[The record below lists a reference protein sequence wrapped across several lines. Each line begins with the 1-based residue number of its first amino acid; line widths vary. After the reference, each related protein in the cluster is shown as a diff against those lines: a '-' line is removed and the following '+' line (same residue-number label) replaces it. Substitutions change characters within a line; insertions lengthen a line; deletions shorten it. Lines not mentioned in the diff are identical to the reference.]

1 MAKSFKHFKST
12 VESQLLSVPKMIP
25 SVRMS
30 QSFPSSKGPLASS
43 LMIFCKKLS
52 MPNISLT
59 LDRITVLSHC
69 QPIILVEMF
78 PTSSWIFH
86 QDFTFLCGMVWTWT
100 SKQCMLLLLLLLL
113 LLLPLLIALAFLP
126 PHILLILLRYRH
138 WEVPSKG
145 PSLWTAWSAL
155 RGSVWWMESTCSS
168 PRPPWEPLATEPR
181 STL

>member
-1 MAKSFKHFKST
+1 
-12 VESQLLSVPKMIP
+12 
-25 SVRMS
+25 MS

-69 QPIILVEMF
+69 QPIIPVEMF
-78 PTSSWIFH
+78 PTSSWIFIKTFHFCVGWSEHGH
-86 QDFTFLCGMVWTWT
+86 QNSACCCCCCCCCCCLCW
-100 SKQCMLLLLLLLL
+100 
-113 LLLPLLIALAFLP
+113 LPLPFLP